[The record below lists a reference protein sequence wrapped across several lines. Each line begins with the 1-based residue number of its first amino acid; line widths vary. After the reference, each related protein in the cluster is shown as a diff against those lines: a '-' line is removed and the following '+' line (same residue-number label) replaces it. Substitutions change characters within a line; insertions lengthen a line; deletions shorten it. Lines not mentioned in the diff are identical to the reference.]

1 MAEEDKE
8 VVLPKNKI
16 LTIYGGTA
24 TPASKT
30 KVKQVQ
36 Q

>member
-1 MAEEDKE
+1 MAEEE
-8 VVLPKNKI
+8 EEIVLPKNKI
-16 LTIYGGTA
+16 LTIYGGTT

-30 KVKQVQ
+30 KLKQVQ